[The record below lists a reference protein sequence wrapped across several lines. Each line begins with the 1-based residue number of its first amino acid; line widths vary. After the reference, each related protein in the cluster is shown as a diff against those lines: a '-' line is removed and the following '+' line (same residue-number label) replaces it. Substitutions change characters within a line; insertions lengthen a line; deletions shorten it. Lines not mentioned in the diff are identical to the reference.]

1 MALLKK
7 LQNPDGSFSWWKGM
21 KGSRYMTTS
30 VAEMMVR
37 LNAIA
42 GVQKSTAR
50 MLTSAIDYL
59 SWQTAQ
65 EVREMKK
72 QEEKEW
78 QKGNP
83 SEQALHYLYILS
95 LDGRKMKQNLEG

>member
-1 MALLKK
+1 MEGNEGQPVYDYL
-7 LQNPDGSFSWWKGM
+7 
-21 KGSRYMTTS
+21 

-72 QEEKEW
+72 QEEK
-78 QKGNP
+78 
-83 SEQALHYLYILS
+83 A
-95 LDGRKMKQNLEG
+95 EGES

>member
-1 MALLKK
+1 
-7 LQNPDGSFSWWKGM
+7 M

-42 GVQKSTAR
+42 GVQKSTSR
-50 MLTSAIDYL
+50 MLTSALNYL
-59 SWQTAQ
+59 SLQTAR

-72 QEEKEW
+72 QEEKK
-78 QKGNP
+78 QKVNP
-83 SEQALHYLYILS
+83 SEQALHYL
-95 LDGRKMKQNLEG
+95 

>member
-1 MALLKK
+1 
-7 LQNPDGSFSWWKGM
+7 M

-37 LNAIA
+37 LNAIS

-72 QEEKEW
+72 QEEK
-78 QKGNP
+78 
-83 SEQALHYLYILS
+83 S
-95 LDGRKMKQNLEG
+95 RR